1 MRSFRSLMIA
11 AIVAT
16 APAAVHAADLITVP
30 VSANESV
37 PVADAGPDWNGFY
50 AGVYGVTQA
59 SPAGGVQYG
68 LGLDVGANAQFEF
81 VLVGAEVDFHGLV
94 GGVGASGYLQGIGK
108 LGVAITDNVIL
119 YAAGGAGTE
128 IGAAAETDALVGGGL
143 ELALGNDL
151 SVDARYL
158 RGVPITGA
166 DSTDQLTVGA
176 NFHF

>member
-1 MRSFRSLMIA
+1 MRSFRSLIIA
-11 AIVAT
+11 AIAAT

-30 VSANESV
+30 VSTNEAV
-37 PVADAGPDWNGFY
+37 PVADTGPDWNGFY

-59 SPAGGVQYG
+59 SPVGGLEYG
-68 LGLDVGANAQFEF
+68 LGLDVGVNAQFEF

-94 GGVGASGYLQGIGK
+94 GGVGATGYLQGIGK

-119 YAAGGAGTE
+119 YAAGGAGTDL
-128 IGAAAETDALVGGGL
+128 GAAETDALVGGGL
-143 ELALGNDL
+143 ELAVSNDL

-158 RGVPITGA
+158 HGVPMSGA
-166 DSTDQLTVGA
+166 DTKEQLTVGA